1 MNRASWPRYSAP
13 EIEPMPMSAALP
25 SPAMTM
31 MLGYCPRYLPLRIM
45 AS

>member
-1 MNRASWPRYSAP
+1 MKSASWPRYSAP

-31 MLGYCPRYLPLRIM
+31 MLGYFPRYFPLRII